1 MGYVYLIT
9 NKVNGKRYVGQS
21 QQLDIEQRWKSHRK
35 VNNPNVGSYLKAAY
49 KKYGI
54 DNFKFQIIC
63 ICFDEDCDKYEDEYI
78 KKFNTL
84 CPNGYN
90 LKTGGNSVK
99 YTEESKQLM
108 SIRQKEIMTNERR
121 KKISDRFKGKQ
132 LSEQHTQQL
141 STIHKNRWKNMPVEE
156 KENLLQQRRENPN
169 YDKLKTLNPISYN
182 AFMKHINEK
191 KRRVGKYDSND
202 VLLEEFESITH
213 ASKSTNI
220 CYSNISAVCRKVPR
234 YNTAGGFIWKYI

>member
-1 MGYVYLIT
+1 MGYIYLVT
-9 NKVNGKRYVGQS
+9 NTVNGKRYVGQS

-35 VNNPNVGSYLKAAY
+35 VNNANVGSYLKAAY

-54 DNFKFQIIC
+54 QTFKFQIIC

-99 YTEESKQLM
+99 YSEESKRLM
-108 SIRQKEIMTNERR
+108 SMRQKEIMTEERR
-121 KKISDRFKGKQ
+121 QKVSERFKGKE
-132 LSEQHTQQL
+132 LSEEHRQLL
-141 STIHKNRWKNMPVEE
+141 STKHKERWQNMTVEE
-156 KENLLQQRRENPN
+156 KEKLLQQRRENPN

-182 AFMKHINEK
+182 AFMKHVNEK
-191 KRRVGKYDSND
+191 KKRVGKFDKND
-202 VLLEEFESITH
+202 NLLEEYESMSH
-213 ASKSTNI
+213 AARANDI
-220 CYSNISAVCRKVPR
+220 CFKGISAVCRKIPR
-234 YNTAGGFIWKYI
+234 YKTAGGFIWKFI